1 MMSKTLINRVAL
13 VTGASRGIGRA
24 VALELAR
31 QGAHIVA
38 LARTTGALEELDD
51 EIKAVGGAA
60 TLVPLDLKD
69 GAALDRLQ
77 PALAERWGKLDIL
90 VANAG
95 LLGPLAPL
103 AHISPKEW
111 DDVMAVNVTANWRI
125 LKALDPL
132 LRASDAGRVVVLSSG
147 AAHSCRAYWG
157 LYAASKAAVEVLAR
171 SYAAETETTPIKT
184 MIVNPGPLR
193 TKMRALA
200 MPGEDPM
207 ELRTPDEIAPKIAE
221 LCQPDWT
228 MSGLLYD
235 FPQDKVLTP
244 QRPA

>member
-1 MMSKTLINRVAL
+1 MSKNLTDRVAL

-31 QGAHIVA
+31 QGAHIIA

-51 EIKAVGGAA
+51 EIKAMGGSA

-69 GAALDRLQ
+69 GVALDKLQ
-77 PALAERWGKLDIL
+77 PAIAGRWGKLDIL

-103 AHISPKEW
+103 GHVGPKEW

-125 LKALDPL
+125 LRALDPL
-132 LRASDAGRVVVLSSG
+132 LRTSDAGRVVVLSSG

-157 LYAASKAAVEVLAR
+157 PYSVSKSAVEALAR
-171 SYAAETETTPIKT
+171 TYAAETETTPIKT

-193 TKMRALA
+193 TRMRALA

-207 ELRTPDEIAPKIAE
+207 VLKTPGDIAPKIVA

-228 MSGLLYD
+228 MSGLIYD
-235 FPQDKVLTP
+235 YPADKVLNP

>member
-1 MMSKTLINRVAL
+1 MSKTLINRVAL

-51 EIKAVGGAA
+51 EIKAAGGAA

-103 AHISPKEW
+103 AHIGPKEW

-125 LKALDPL
+125 MKAVDAL

-193 TKMRALA
+193 TRMRAQA

-207 ELRTPDEIAPKIAE
+207 DLLTPEQIAPKIAE

-228 MSGLLYD
+228 MSGLIYD

>member
-1 MMSKTLINRVAL
+1 MSKTLINRVAL

-31 QGAHIVA
+31 QGAHVVA

-51 EIKAVGGAA
+51 EVKAVGGAA

-125 LKALDPL
+125 LKAMDPL
-132 LRASDAGRVVVLSSG
+132 LRASDAGRVVMLSSG

-171 SYAAETETTPIKT
+171 SYAAETETTRIKT

-193 TKMRALA
+193 TRMRAQA

-207 ELRTPDEIAPKIAE
+207 ELRTPEEIAPKIVQ
-221 LCQPDWT
+221 LCQLDWT
-228 MSGLLYD
+228 MSGLIYD